1 MQQHEQSTPVS
12 WEIAAYERS
21 TLGHLAEI
29 EQRLA
34 VLAKQVVEICAY
46 RVLEQAVR
54 NYLSGSGR
62 LDKVVAAMF
71 ALDDAR
77 RGE

>member
-1 MQQHEQSTPVS
+1 MQYSDQASPIS
-12 WEIAAYERS
+12 WEIEAHNRS

-34 VLAKQVVEICAY
+34 ALAKRVVEIRAY

-54 NYLSGSGR
+54 NYVTGTGG
-62 LDKVVAAMF
+62 LDKVVAALF
-71 ALDDAR
+71 TFDNAR
-77 RGE
+77 RCQ